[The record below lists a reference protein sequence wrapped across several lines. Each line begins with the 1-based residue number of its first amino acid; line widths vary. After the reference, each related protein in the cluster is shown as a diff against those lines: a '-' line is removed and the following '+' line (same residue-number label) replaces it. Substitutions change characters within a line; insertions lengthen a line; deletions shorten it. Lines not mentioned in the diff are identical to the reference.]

1 MSFAAVCMTV
11 ACLLI
16 MGSFSLI
23 AVNANHVL
31 GDLEKDNEFLA
42 YIDDSLTRE
51 QGEALKGKCV
61 LLCVTGGIAAYKIPN
76 VASATFVTKEQAWED
91 FKAQHDDKSYVFD
104 ESSPSTLRDRFVI
117 HVDDIQLMSDTVTQ
131 VKEVS
136 GIARVQASLEI
147 ADGFVM
153 LRNVASAVAI
163 ILVVML
169 VIISISIIAN
179 TIKLST
185 FTRRDEIAIMKMC
198 GATNWFVRWPFLVEG
213 VILGVAGGIIAFFV
227 QWGIYGLIVN
237 AMAKSGILSIISTVP
252 FASMSHLVLLV
263 FLGAGFAIGAGGSA
277 MAIQKFLKV

>member
-1 MSFAAVCMTV
+1 M
-11 ACLLI
+11 
-16 MGSFSLI
+16 
-23 AVNANHVL
+23 
-31 GDLEKDNEFLA
+31 
-42 YIDDSLTRE
+42 
-51 QGEALKGKCV
+51 
-61 LLCVTGGIAAYKIPN
+61 
-76 VASATFVTKEQAWED
+76 
-91 FKAQHDDKSYVFD
+91 
-104 ESSPSTLRDRFVI
+104 
-117 HVDDIQLMSDTVTQ
+117 
-131 VKEVS
+131 KEVS

>member
-1 MSFAAVCMTV
+1 ME
-11 ACLLI
+11 
-16 MGSFSLI
+16 
-23 AVNANHVL
+23 N
-31 GDLEKDNEFLA
+31 
-42 YIDDSLTRE
+42 
-51 QGEALKGKCV
+51 LKGKCV

-169 VIISISIIAN
+169 GIISISIIAN